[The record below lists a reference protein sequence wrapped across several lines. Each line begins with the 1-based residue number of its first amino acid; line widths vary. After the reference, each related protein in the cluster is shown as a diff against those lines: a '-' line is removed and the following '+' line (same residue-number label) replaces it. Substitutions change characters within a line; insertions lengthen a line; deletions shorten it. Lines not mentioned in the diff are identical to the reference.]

1 MRHAFFGLA
10 VLSIP
15 TFAVADDWA
24 GWRGPKLD
32 GHSAEKNLP
41 IRWTETDNIAWT
53 APLPG
58 VGHSS
63 PIVVKDRVFVT
74 CCLLKEE
81 TRVLFCLDRATG
93 KILWQKDVVH
103 SPLEPKHR
111 LNSYASATPASD
123 GTHVWVSFL
132 RLRSRT
138 KADDYPRKPR
148 ETGYLEQ
155 KKGLENAVSEMVV
168 ACYDFAGNLIWS
180 KSPGQFYSTH
190 GFCTTPIIYKDT
202 IILNGDQDAE
212 AYIVAL
218 DKKTGE
224 EKWRTD
230 RDKRI
235 RSYCAPLIVK
245 AGGKTQMVVTG
256 ALTVMGYDPDTGKQ
270 LWVIDGPTEQ
280 FVASP
285 VFNGE
290 FLFITAGFPEYHNMA
305 IRPDGL
311 GNVTKTHVAWHE
323 KKTTPNKAAYVPS
336 PIAYDKWFYVISDEG
351 TLNCFDAKTGKRLWI
366 ERLGRHHSASP
377 VCADGHL
384 YFPSDEGITYVLKAG
399 AKFEVVAENPI
410 GDECYSSPAVSGG
423 QLFLRGTRG
432 LYCIGKK

>member
-1 MRHAFFGLA
+1 MRRASLC
-10 VLSIP
+10 LSFLFLTP
-15 TFAVADDWA
+15 CLHADDWA

-41 IRWTETDNIAWT
+41 VEWSTTDNIAWT
-53 APLPG
+53 TPIPG

-74 CCLLKEE
+74 SCLLKEE
-81 TRVLFCLDRATG
+81 IRVLLCLDRASG
-93 KILWQKDVVH
+93 KILWQREVVH
-103 SPLEPKHR
+103 SPLEPKHK
-111 LNSYASATPASD
+111 LNSHASATPASD
-123 GTHVWVSFL
+123 GTHVWVTFL
-132 RLRSRT
+132 RLRPRT
-138 KADDYPRKPR
+138 KDDNYPRKPR
-148 ETGYLEQ
+148 ETGYLENR
-155 KKGLENAVSEMVV
+155 KGLENAVSEMVV
-168 ACYDFAGNLIWS
+168 ACYDFAGNRVWE

-190 GFCTTPIIYKDT
+190 GFCTSPILYKES

-218 DKKTGE
+218 DKKTGA
-224 EKWRTD
+224 EKWRVE

-235 RSYCAPLIVK
+235 RSYCAPLIVD

-256 ALTVMGYDPDTGKQ
+256 ALTVMGYDPDNGKQ

-290 FLFITAGFPEYHNMA
+290 LLFITAGYPTYHNMA

-311 GNVTKTHVAWHE
+311 GNVTATHVAWHE
-323 KKTTPNKAAYVPS
+323 NKTAPRKAAYVPS
-336 PIAYDKWFYVISDEG
+336 PIAYQQWFYVVSDEG
-351 TLNCFDAKTGKRLWI
+351 SLNCFEAKTGKRLWM
-366 ERLGRHHSASP
+366 EQLGRHHSASP
-377 VCADGHL
+377 VCADGRL
-384 YFPSDEGITYVLKAG
+384 YYPSDDGVTYVLKAG
-399 AKFEVVAENPI
+399 PKFELIAENLI
-410 GDECYSSPAVSGG
+410 EDECYSSMAVSDG
-423 QLFLRGTRG
+423 QLFLRGVKA